1 MSTKRLTYLS
11 IYILSMSISLV
22 AISSPATNSVTVN
35 QQALINPGKEWLNYG
50 RTYKEQRYSPLA
62 EINKNNVK
70 ELDLAWSF
78 KFDTARGMEATPI
91 MHNGVLYV
99 STGWSHVHAINART
113 GAELWHYDAKV
124 PKSHL
129 AKTCCGP
136 VNRGVAIWQKDKT
149 APLQVFFGSLDGR
162 LIALDALT
170 GEENWSVQS
179 TPTDG
184 NYSIT
189 GAPRIVK
196 DMVIIGNG
204 GGELGVRG
212 YISAYDVS
220 SGEMRWRF
228 YTVPG
233 DRNKP
238 QESEALEKALSSWSG
253 DEWYKLGGGGGTVW
267 DTLVFDPDL
276 DILYIGTGN
285 GSPWNRDLR
294 SPGGGDNLYL
304 SSIVAINPNDGKYIW
319 HYQTTPKENWDYTAT
334 QQLILAELTIKGEE
348 RKIIMQAPKN
358 GFFYVLDR
366 VTGELLSAEKFG
378 HVTWATHVDMATGR
392 PVESEFADYQKN
404 GGSYLWPSPYGAHNW
419 QPMSYSQK
427 TGYIYIPVQSFP
439 AYFTGQKEVRYLENR
454 WNTGV
459 DLNEIRGPQ
468 SWVAGRAVMDA
479 LVYGELVAWD
489 PIKNERAWTVR
500 HPKPSNG
507 GTLSTA
513 GNLVF
518 QGTWDG
524 VFTAYDAANG
534 DPLWQ
539 YQSDSA
545 ILAGPITYE
554 LDGDQYVAVAQ
565 GSGGVVMLTIGDE
578 VRKNTVNQNRLLVFK
593 RGKSEKGFLPIDDSV
608 VQIQPLHGHSDTDDA
623 TIKNGEYLYHTN
635 CASCHGIDATSNYV
649 VPDLRYMTEKTHEDF
664 ATIVLGGSLTHKGM
678 IGFYETLNL
687 DDVKMIHEYLK
698 DKQVSLPE
706 KLEMTFAQKVEYWLN
721 FAIAKLGEKYPEI
734 LNATRE
740 YSM

>member
-1 MSTKRLTYLS
+1 MKIRPLPNLVNSLTLLILLS
-11 IYILSMSISLV
+11 FSSVINASLV
-22 AISSPATNSVTVN
+22 VN
-35 QQALINPGKEWLNYG
+35 QTALINPKGEWLNHG
-50 RTYKEQRYSPLA
+50 RTYKEQRYSPLTD
-62 EINKNNVK
+62 INKNNVN

-91 MHNGVLYV
+91 LHDGVLYV
-99 STGWSHVHAINART
+99 STGWSHVHAIDARS
-113 GAELWHYDAKV
+113 GDELWHYDAKV
-124 PKSHL
+124 PKSQL

-136 VNRGVAIWQKDKT
+136 VNRGVAIWQKDNSS
-149 APLQVFFGSLDGR
+149 PLQIFFGSLDGR
-162 LIALDALT
+162 LIALDAKT
-170 GEENWSVQS
+170 GKENWSVQS

-212 YISAYDVS
+212 YITAYDVS

-238 QESEALEKALSSWSG
+238 QESEALKKALPTWSG
-253 DEWYKLGGGGGTVW
+253 EEWYKLGGGGGTVW
-267 DTLVFDPDL
+267 DSIVFDPEL

-304 SSIVAINPNDGKYIW
+304 SSIVAINPDNGKYIW
-319 HYQTTPKENWDYTAT
+319 HYQTTPADNWDYTAT
-334 QQLILAELTIKGEE
+334 QQMILAEIEINNE
-348 RKIIMQAPKN
+348 IRSVIMQAPKN

-366 VTGELLSAEKFG
+366 KTGELISAEKFG
-378 HVTWATHVDMATGR
+378 HVTWATHVDMETGK
-392 PVESEFADYQKN
+392 PVESEFADYQEN
-404 GGSYLWPSPYGAHNW
+404 GGSYIWPSPYGAHNW
-419 QPMSYSQK
+419 QPMSYSKK
-427 TGYIYIPVQSFP
+427 TGYIYIPVQTIP
-439 AYFTGQKEVRYLENR
+439 AYFSGQKEVSYKVNR

-459 DLNEIRGPQ
+459 NLNESRSPA
-468 SWVAGRAVMDA
+468 SWVAAKASLDA

-489 PIKNERAWTVR
+489 PIKQERAWTVR

-513 GNLVF
+513 GDLVF

-524 VFTAYDAANG
+524 AFAAYDALSG
-534 DPLWQ
+534 DQLWQ

-554 LDGDQYVAVAQ
+554 LDGEQYVAVTQ
-565 GSGGVVMLTIGDE
+565 GSGGVVMLTIGE
-578 VRKNTVNQNRLLVFK
+578 EIRKNFVNQNRLLVFK
-593 RGKSEKGFLPIDDSV
+593 RGDFNLERLTADNTMASLESV
-608 VQIQPLHGHSDTDDA
+608 KFEHDLDIARV
-623 TIKNGEYLYHTN
+623 KNGEYLYHNN
-635 CASCHGIDATSNYV
+635 CASCHGLDAKSNYV
-649 VPDLRYMTEKTHEDF
+649 VPDLRYMSEETHDNF

-678 IGFYETLNL
+678 IGFYETLSL
-687 DDVKMIHEYLK
+687 DDVAMIHDYLR
-698 DKQVSLPE
+698 DEQTSVAE
-706 KLEMTFAQKVEYWLN
+706 KLEMTFSQKVEYWFN
-721 FAIAKLGEKYPEI
+721 YAISKLGEKFPEI
-734 LNATRE
+734 LNATRD
-740 YSM
+740 SIM

>member
-1 MSTKRLTYLS
+1 MKIRPLPNLVNSLALFILLS
-11 IYILSMSISLV
+11 FSSVINASLV
-22 AISSPATNSVTVN
+22 VN
-35 QQALINPGKEWLNYG
+35 QTALINPKGEWLNHG
-50 RTYKEQRYSPLA
+50 RTYKEQRYSPLTD
-62 EINKNNVK
+62 INKNNVN

-91 MHNGVLYV
+91 LHDGVLYV
-99 STGWSHVHAINART
+99 STGWSHVHAIDARS
-113 GAELWHYDAKV
+113 GDELWHYDAKV
-124 PKSHL
+124 PKSQL

-136 VNRGVAIWQKDKT
+136 VNRGVAIWQKDNSS
-149 APLQVFFGSLDGR
+149 PLQIFFGSLDGR
-162 LIALDALT
+162 LIALDAKT
-170 GEENWSVQS
+170 GKVNWSVQS

-189 GAPRIVK
+189 GAPRVVK

-212 YISAYDVS
+212 YITAYDVS

-238 QESEALEKALSSWSG
+238 QESEALKKALPTWSG
-253 DEWYKLGGGGGTVW
+253 EEWYKLGGGGGTVW
-267 DTLVFDPDL
+267 DSIVFDPEL

-304 SSIVAINPNDGKYIW
+304 SSIVAINPDNGKYIW
-319 HYQTTPKENWDYTAT
+319 HYQTTPADNWDYTAT
-334 QQLILAELTIKGEE
+334 QQMILAEIEINNE
-348 RKIIMQAPKN
+348 IRSVIMQAPKN

-366 VTGELLSAEKFG
+366 KTGELISAEKFG
-378 HVTWATHVDMATGR
+378 HVTWATHVDMETGK
-392 PVESEFADYQKN
+392 PVESEFADYQEN
-404 GGSYLWPSPYGAHNW
+404 GGSYIWPSPYGAHNW
-419 QPMSYSQK
+419 QPMSYSKK
-427 TGYIYIPVQSFP
+427 TGYIYIPVQTIP
-439 AYFTGQKEVRYLENR
+439 AYFSGQKEVSYKVNR

-459 DLNEIRGPQ
+459 NLNESRSPA
-468 SWVAGRAVMDA
+468 SWVAAKASLDA

-489 PIKNERAWTVR
+489 PIKQERAWSVR

-513 GNLVF
+513 GDLVF

-524 VFTAYDAANG
+524 AFAAYDALSG
-534 DPLWQ
+534 DQLWQ

-554 LDGDQYVAVAQ
+554 LDGEQYVAVTQ
-565 GSGGVVMLTIGDE
+565 GSGGVVMLTIGE
-578 VRKNTVNQNRLLVFK
+578 EIRKNFVNQNRLLVFK
-593 RGKSEKGFLPIDDSV
+593 RGDFNLERLTANNTMASLESV
-608 VQIQPLHGHSDTDDA
+608 KFEHDLDIARV
-623 TIKNGEYLYHTN
+623 KNGEYLYHNN
-635 CASCHGIDATSNYV
+635 CASCHGLDAKSNYV
-649 VPDLRYMTEKTHEDF
+649 VPDLRYMSEETHDNF

-678 IGFYETLNL
+678 IGFYETLSL
-687 DDVKMIHEYLK
+687 DDVGMIHDYLR
-698 DKQVSLPE
+698 DEQTSVAE
-706 KLEMTFAQKVEYWLN
+706 KLEMTFSQKVEYWFN
-721 FAIAKLGEKYPEI
+721 YAISKLGEKFPEI
-734 LNATRE
+734 LNATRD
-740 YSM
+740 SIM

>member
-11 IYILSMSISLV
+11 IYILFMVVSLGTL
-22 AISSPATNSVTVN
+22 SSPATNSVTVN

-62 EINKNNVK
+62 EINKNNVN

-124 PKSHL
+124 PKAHL

-136 VNRGVAIWQKDKT
+136 VNRGVAIWQKDEMS
-149 APLQVFFGSLDGR
+149 PLQVFFGSLDGR
-162 LIALDALT
+162 LIAIDALT

-319 HYQTTPKENWDYTAT
+319 HYQTTPRENWDYTAT

-404 GGSYLWPSPYGAHNW
+404 GGSYLWPSPFGAHNW

-534 DPLWQ
+534 DQLWQ

-608 VQIQPLHGHSDTDDA
+608 VQIQPLYGHSDTDDA

-687 DDVKMIHEYLK
+687 DDVNMIHEYLK

>member
-1 MSTKRLTYLS
+1 MSTKRLTYFS
-11 IYILSMSISLV
+11 IYIFFVTVSLGTL
-22 AISSPATNSVTVN
+22 SSPATNSVTVN
-35 QQALINPGKEWLNYG
+35 QQALISPGKEWLNYG

-62 EINKNNVK
+62 EINKNNVN

-113 GAELWHYDAKV
+113 GAEIWHYDAKV
-124 PKSHL
+124 PKAHL

-136 VNRGVAIWQKDKT
+136 VNRGVAIWQKDEMS
-149 APLQVFFGSLDGR
+149 PLQVFFGSLDGR

-170 GEENWSVQS
+170 GKENWSVQS

-404 GGSYLWPSPYGAHNW
+404 GGSYLWPSPFGAHNW

-534 DPLWQ
+534 DQLWQ

-593 RGKSEKGFLPIDDSV
+593 RGKSEKGFPPIDDSV
-608 VQIQPLHGHSDTDDA
+608 VQIQPLYGHSDIDDA

-687 DDVKMIHEYLK
+687 DDVDMIHEYLK

-706 KLEMTFAQKVEYWLN
+706 KLEMTFAQKVEYWFN

>member
-11 IYILSMSISLV
+11 IYIFSMSISLV

-124 PKSHL
+124 PKAHL

-136 VNRGVAIWQKDKT
+136 VNRGVAIWQKDEMS
-149 APLQVFFGSLDGR
+149 PLQVFFGSLDGR
-162 LIALDALT
+162 LIAIDALT

-238 QESEALEKALSSWSG
+238 QESEALEKALPSWSG

-319 HYQTTPKENWDYTAT
+319 HYQTTPRENWDYTAT

-404 GGSYLWPSPYGAHNW
+404 GGSYLWPSPFGAHNW

-534 DPLWQ
+534 DQLWQ

-608 VQIQPLHGHSDTDDA
+608 VQIQPLYGHSDTDDA

-687 DDVKMIHEYLK
+687 DDVNMIHEYLK

>member
-1 MSTKRLTYLS
+1 MSTKRLTYFS
-11 IYILSMSISLV
+11 IYIFFVTVSLGTL
-22 AISSPATNSVTVN
+22 SSPATNSVTVN
-35 QQALINPGKEWLNYG
+35 QQALISPGKEWLNYG

-62 EINKNNVK
+62 EINKNNVN

-113 GAELWHYDAKV
+113 GAEIWHYDAKV
-124 PKSHL
+124 PKAHL

-136 VNRGVAIWQKDKT
+136 VNRGVAIWQKDEMS
-149 APLQVFFGSLDGR
+149 PLQVFFGSLDGR

-170 GEENWSVQS
+170 GKENWSVQS

-404 GGSYLWPSPYGAHNW
+404 GGSYLWPSPFGAHNW

-524 VFTAYDAANG
+524 VFSAYDAANG
-534 DPLWQ
+534 DQLWQ

-554 LDGDQYVAVAQ
+554 LDGNQYVAVAQ

-593 RGKSEKGFLPIDDSV
+593 RGKSEKGLPPIDDSV
-608 VQIQPLHGHSDTDDA
+608 VEIQPLFSRLDTDDA

-649 VPDLRYMTEKTHEDF
+649 VPDLRYMTKKTHEDF

-687 DDVKMIHEYLK
+687 DDVNMIHEYLK

-706 KLEMTFAQKVEYWLN
+706 KLEMTFAQKVEYWFN
-721 FAIAKLGEKYPEI
+721 YTIAKLGEKYPEI

>member
-1 MSTKRLTYLS
+1 MKIRPLLNLVNSLALLILLS
-11 IYILSMSISLV
+11 FSSVINASLV
-22 AISSPATNSVTVN
+22 VN
-35 QQALINPGKEWLNYG
+35 QTALINPKGEWLNHG
-50 RTYKEQRYSPLA
+50 RTYKEQRYSPLTD
-62 EINKNNVK
+62 INKNNVN

-91 MHNGVLYV
+91 LHDGVLYV
-99 STGWSHVHAINART
+99 STGWSHVHAIDARS
-113 GAELWHYDAKV
+113 GNELWHYDAKV
-124 PKSHL
+124 PKSQL

-136 VNRGVAIWQKDKT
+136 VNRGVAIWQKDNSS
-149 APLQVFFGSLDGR
+149 PLQIFFGSLDGR
-162 LIALDALT
+162 LIALDAKT
-170 GEENWSVQS
+170 GKENWSVQS

-212 YISAYDVS
+212 YITAYDVS

-238 QESEALEKALSSWSG
+238 QESEALKKALPTWSG
-253 DEWYKLGGGGGTVW
+253 EEWYKLGGGGGTVW
-267 DTLVFDPDL
+267 DSIVFDPEL

-304 SSIVAINPNDGKYIW
+304 SSIVAINPDNGKYIW
-319 HYQTTPKENWDYTAT
+319 HYQTTPADNWDYTAT
-334 QQLILAELTIKGEE
+334 QQMILAEIEINNE
-348 RKIIMQAPKN
+348 MRSVIMQAPKN

-366 VTGELLSAEKFG
+366 KTGELISAEKFG
-378 HVTWATHVDMATGR
+378 HVTWATHVDMETGK
-392 PVESEFADYQKN
+392 PVESEFADYQEN
-404 GGSYLWPSPYGAHNW
+404 GGSYIWPSPYGAHNW
-419 QPMSYSQK
+419 QPMSYSKK
-427 TGYIYIPVQSFP
+427 TGYIYIPVQTIP
-439 AYFTGQKEVRYLENR
+439 AYFSGQKEVSYKVNR

-459 DLNEIRGPQ
+459 NLNESRSPA
-468 SWVAGRAVMDA
+468 SWVAAKASLDA

-489 PIKNERAWTVR
+489 PIKQERAWTVR

-513 GNLVF
+513 GDLVF

-524 VFTAYDAANG
+524 AFAAYDALNG
-534 DPLWQ
+534 DQLWQ

-554 LDGDQYVAVAQ
+554 LDGEQYVAVTQ
-565 GSGGVVMLTIGDE
+565 GSGGVVMLTIGE
-578 VRKNTVNQNRLLVFK
+578 EIRKNFVNQNRLLVFK
-593 RGKSEKGFLPIDDSV
+593 RGDFNLERLTANNTMASLESV
-608 VQIQPLHGHSDTDDA
+608 KFEHDLDIARV
-623 TIKNGEYLYHTN
+623 KNGEYLYHNN
-635 CASCHGIDATSNYV
+635 CASCHGLDAKSNYV
-649 VPDLRYMTEKTHEDF
+649 VPDLRYMSEETHDNF

-678 IGFYETLNL
+678 IGFYETLSL
-687 DDVKMIHEYLK
+687 DDVGMIHDYLR
-698 DKQVSLPE
+698 DEQTSVAE
-706 KLEMTFAQKVEYWLN
+706 KLEMTFSQKVEYWFN
-721 FAIAKLGEKYPEI
+721 YAISKLGEKFPEI
-734 LNATRE
+734 LNATRD
-740 YSM
+740 SIM

>member
-11 IYILSMSISLV
+11 IYILFMVVSLGTL
-22 AISSPATNSVTVN
+22 SSPATNSVTVN
-35 QQALINPGKEWLNYG
+35 QQALISPGKEWLNYG

-62 EINKNNVK
+62 EINKNNVN

-113 GAELWHYDAKV
+113 GAEIWHYDAKV
-124 PKSHL
+124 PKAHL

-136 VNRGVAIWQKDKT
+136 VNRGVAIWQKDNT

-319 HYQTTPKENWDYTAT
+319 HYQTTPRENWDYTAT

-404 GGSYLWPSPYGAHNW
+404 GGSYLWPSPFGAHNW

-593 RGKSEKGFLPIDDSV
+593 RGKSEKGFLPIDDAV
-608 VQIQPLHGHSDTDDA
+608 VQIQPLYGHSDTDDA

-687 DDVKMIHEYLK
+687 DDVNMIHEYLK

>member
-1 MSTKRLTYLS
+1 MSTKRLTYFS
-11 IYILSMSISLV
+11 IYIFFVTVSLGTL
-22 AISSPATNSVTVN
+22 SSPATNSVTVN
-35 QQALINPGKEWLNYG
+35 QQALISPGKEWLNYG

-62 EINKNNVK
+62 EINKNNVN

-113 GAELWHYDAKV
+113 GAEIWHYDAKV
-124 PKSHL
+124 PKAHL

-136 VNRGVAIWQKDKT
+136 VNRGVAIWQKDEMS
-149 APLQVFFGSLDGR
+149 PLQVFFGSLDGR

-170 GEENWSVQS
+170 GKENWSVQS

-404 GGSYLWPSPYGAHNW
+404 GGSYLWPSPFGAHNW

-534 DPLWQ
+534 DQLWQ

-608 VQIQPLHGHSDTDDA
+608 VQIQPLYGHSDIDDA

-687 DDVKMIHEYLK
+687 DDVNMIHEYLK

-706 KLEMTFAQKVEYWLN
+706 KLEMTFAQKVEYWFN

>member
-1 MSTKRLTYLS
+1 
-11 IYILSMSISLV
+11 MSISLV

-62 EINKNNVK
+62 EINKNNVN

-124 PKSHL
+124 PKAHL

-136 VNRGVAIWQKDKT
+136 VNRGVAIWQKDEMS
-149 APLQVFFGSLDGR
+149 PLQVFFGSLDGR
-162 LIALDALT
+162 LIAIDALT

-319 HYQTTPKENWDYTAT
+319 HYQTTPRENWDYTAT

-378 HVTWATHVDMATGR
+378 HVTWATHVEMATGR

-404 GGSYLWPSPYGAHNW
+404 GGSYLWPSPFGAHNW

-534 DPLWQ
+534 DQLWQ

-608 VQIQPLHGHSDTDDA
+608 VQIQPLYGHSDTDDA

-687 DDVKMIHEYLK
+687 DDVNMIHEYLK

-706 KLEMTFAQKVEYWLN
+706 KLEMTFAQKVEYWFN

>member
-1 MSTKRLTYLS
+1 MSTKRLTYFS
-11 IYILSMSISLV
+11 IYLFFVTVSLGTL
-22 AISSPATNSVTVN
+22 SSPATNSVTVN
-35 QQALINPGKEWLNYG
+35 QQALISPGKEWLNYG

-62 EINKNNVK
+62 EINKNNVN

-113 GAELWHYDAKV
+113 GAEIWHYDAKV
-124 PKSHL
+124 PKAHL

-136 VNRGVAIWQKDKT
+136 VNRGVAIWQKDEMS
-149 APLQVFFGSLDGR
+149 PLQVFFGSLDGR

-170 GEENWSVQS
+170 GKENWSVQS

-404 GGSYLWPSPYGAHNW
+404 GGSYLWPSPFGAHNW

-593 RGKSEKGFLPIDDSV
+593 RGKSEKGFLPIDGSV
-608 VQIQPLHGHSDTDDA
+608 VQIQPLFGHSDTDDA

-687 DDVKMIHEYLK
+687 DDVNMIHEYLK

-706 KLEMTFAQKVEYWLN
+706 KLEMTFAQKVEYWFN

>member
-1 MSTKRLTYLS
+1 
-11 IYILSMSISLV
+11 MSISLV

-124 PKSHL
+124 PKAHL

-136 VNRGVAIWQKDKT
+136 VNRGVAIWQKDEMS
-149 APLQVFFGSLDGR
+149 PLQVFFGSLDGR

-238 QESEALEKALSSWSG
+238 QESEALEKALPSWSG

-319 HYQTTPKENWDYTAT
+319 HYQTTPRENWDYTAT

-404 GGSYLWPSPYGAHNW
+404 GGSYLWPSPFGAHNW

-608 VQIQPLHGHSDTDDA
+608 VQIQPLYGHSDTDDA

-687 DDVKMIHEYLK
+687 DDVNMIHEYLK

>member
-1 MSTKRLTYLS
+1 
-11 IYILSMSISLV
+11 MSISLV

-62 EINKNNVK
+62 EINKNNVN

-124 PKSHL
+124 PKAHL

-136 VNRGVAIWQKDKT
+136 VNRGVAIWQKDEMS
-149 APLQVFFGSLDGR
+149 PLQVFFGSLDGR

-404 GGSYLWPSPYGAHNW
+404 GGSYLWPSPFGAHNW

-534 DPLWQ
+534 DQLWQ

-608 VQIQPLHGHSDTDDA
+608 VQIQPLYGHSDTDDA

-687 DDVKMIHEYLK
+687 DDVNMIHEYLK

-706 KLEMTFAQKVEYWLN
+706 KLEMTFAQKVEYWFN

>member
-1 MSTKRLTYLS
+1 MSTKRLTYFS
-11 IYILSMSISLV
+11 IYIFFVTVSLGTL
-22 AISSPATNSVTVN
+22 SSPATNSVTVN
-35 QQALINPGKEWLNYG
+35 QQALISPGKEWLNYG

-62 EINKNNVK
+62 EINKNNVN

-113 GAELWHYDAKV
+113 GAEIWHYDAKV
-124 PKSHL
+124 PKAHL

-136 VNRGVAIWQKDKT
+136 VNRGVAIWQKDEMS
-149 APLQVFFGSLDGR
+149 PLQVFFGSLDGR

-170 GEENWSVQS
+170 GKENWSVQS

-319 HYQTTPKENWDYTAT
+319 HYQTTPRENWDYTAT

-404 GGSYLWPSPYGAHNW
+404 GGSYLWPSPFGAHNW

-608 VQIQPLHGHSDTDDA
+608 VQIQPLYGHSDTDDA

-687 DDVKMIHEYLK
+687 DDVNMIHEYLK

>member
-1 MSTKRLTYLS
+1 MSTKQLTYFS
-11 IYILSMSISLV
+11 IYIFFVTVSLGTL
-22 AISSPATNSVTVN
+22 SSPATNSVTVN
-35 QQALINPGKEWLNYG
+35 QQALISPGKEWLNYG

-62 EINKNNVK
+62 EINKNNVN

-113 GAELWHYDAKV
+113 GAEIWHYDAKV
-124 PKSHL
+124 PKAHL

-136 VNRGVAIWQKDKT
+136 VNRGVAIWQKDEMS
-149 APLQVFFGSLDGR
+149 PLQVFFGSLDGR

-404 GGSYLWPSPYGAHNW
+404 GGSYLWPSPFGAHNW

-608 VQIQPLHGHSDTDDA
+608 VQIQPLYGHSDTDDA

-687 DDVKMIHEYLK
+687 DDVNMIHEYLK

>member
-1 MSTKRLTYLS
+1 MKIRPLPNLVNSLALLILLS
-11 IYILSMSISLV
+11 FSSVINASLV
-22 AISSPATNSVTVN
+22 VN
-35 QQALINPGKEWLNYG
+35 QTALINPKGEWLNHG
-50 RTYKEQRYSPLA
+50 RTYKEQRYSPLTD
-62 EINKNNVK
+62 INKNNVN

-91 MHNGVLYV
+91 LHDGVLYV
-99 STGWSHVHAINART
+99 STGWSHVHAIDARS
-113 GAELWHYDAKV
+113 GDELWHYDAKV
-124 PKSHL
+124 PKSQL

-136 VNRGVAIWQKDKT
+136 VNRGVAIWQKDNSS
-149 APLQVFFGSLDGR
+149 PLQIFFGSLDGR
-162 LIALDALT
+162 LIALDAKT
-170 GEENWSVQS
+170 GKENWSVQS

-212 YISAYDVS
+212 YITAYDVS

-238 QESEALEKALSSWSG
+238 QESEALKKALPTWSG
-253 DEWYKLGGGGGTVW
+253 EEWYKLGGGGGTVW
-267 DTLVFDPDL
+267 DSIVFDPEL

-304 SSIVAINPNDGKYIW
+304 SSIVAINPDNGKYIW
-319 HYQTTPKENWDYTAT
+319 HYQTTPADNWDYTAT
-334 QQLILAELTIKGEE
+334 QQMILAEIEINNE
-348 RKIIMQAPKN
+348 IRSVIMQAPKN

-366 VTGELLSAEKFG
+366 KTGELISAEKFG
-378 HVTWATHVDMATGR
+378 HVTWATHVDMETGT
-392 PVESEFADYQKN
+392 PVESEFADYQEN
-404 GGSYLWPSPYGAHNW
+404 GGSYIWPSPYGAHNW
-419 QPMSYSQK
+419 QPMSYSKK
-427 TGYIYIPVQSFP
+427 TGYIYIPVQTIP
-439 AYFTGQKEVRYLENR
+439 AYFSGQKEVSYKVNR

-459 DLNEIRGPQ
+459 NLNESRSPA
-468 SWVAGRAVMDA
+468 SWVAAKASLDA

-489 PIKNERAWTVR
+489 PIKQERAWTVR

-513 GNLVF
+513 GDLVF

-524 VFTAYDAANG
+524 AFAAYDALSG
-534 DPLWQ
+534 DQLWQ

-554 LDGDQYVAVAQ
+554 LDGEQYVAVTQ
-565 GSGGVVMLTIGDE
+565 GSGGVVMLTIGE
-578 VRKNTVNQNRLLVFK
+578 EIRKNFVNQNRLLVFK
-593 RGKSEKGFLPIDDSV
+593 RGDFNLERLTANNTMASLESV
-608 VQIQPLHGHSDTDDA
+608 KFEHDLDIARV
-623 TIKNGEYLYHTN
+623 KNGEYLYHNN
-635 CASCHGIDATSNYV
+635 CASCHGLDAKSNYV
-649 VPDLRYMTEKTHEDF
+649 VPDLRYMSEETHDNF

-678 IGFYETLNL
+678 LGFYETLRL
-687 DDVKMIHEYLK
+687 DDVGMIHDYLR
-698 DKQVSLPE
+698 DEQTSVAE
-706 KLEMTFAQKVEYWLN
+706 KLEMTFSQKVEYWFN
-721 FAIAKLGEKYPEI
+721 YAISKLGEKFPEI
-734 LNATRE
+734 LNATRD
-740 YSM
+740 SIM

>member
-11 IYILSMSISLV
+11 IYILSMSISLA
-22 AISSPATNSVTVN
+22 AISSPATNSATVN

-62 EINKNNVK
+62 EINTNNVK

-124 PKSHL
+124 PKAHL

-136 VNRGVAIWQKDKT
+136 VNRGVAIWQKDEMS
-149 APLQVFFGSLDGR
+149 PLQVFFGSLDGR

-404 GGSYLWPSPYGAHNW
+404 GGSYLWPSPFGAHNW

-608 VQIQPLHGHSDTDDA
+608 VQIQPLYGHSDTDDA

-687 DDVKMIHEYLK
+687 DDVNMIHEYLK

-706 KLEMTFAQKVEYWLN
+706 KLEMTFAQKVEYWFN

>member
-1 MSTKRLTYLS
+1 MSTKRLTYFS
-11 IYILSMSISLV
+11 IYIFFMTVSLGSL
-22 AISSPATNSVTVN
+22 SSPATNSVTGN
-35 QQALINPGKEWLNYG
+35 QQALISPGKEWLNYG

-62 EINKNNVK
+62 EINKNNVN

-334 QQLILAELTIKGEE
+334 QQLILAELNIKGEE

-687 DDVKMIHEYLK
+687 DDVKN
-698 DKQVSLPE
+698 DP
-706 KLEMTFAQKVEYWLN
+706 
-721 FAIAKLGEKYPEI
+721 
-734 LNATRE
+734 
-740 YSM
+740 